1 MPFEVF
7 ISYRR
12 KDIEFVT
19 RLHRELA
26 NRGIVAWFDQESIEV
41 GDQWRSSI
49 AEGIRD
55 CRVFVLVLSPDAV
68 QSANIR
74 KEVDLAETHAK
85 PIVPLLWR
93 PTEIPVMFE
102 YALAGVQWLDFKET
116 ASPENFDKLAAVI
129 KKVLGQPA
137 ETPPPA
143 TAPTPADSSARRGRG
158 NTARTVRGTAQEVSA
173 VATGIGVI
181 TKVVTQMSCFTTAE
195 QDSINT
201 ELKWLFA
208 AAEHFLKVQRGQ
220 AARTAAAPVAIPP
233 EAEAEAGGNNAIL
246 PNLDDFS
253 IQMIETQIE
262 GIIKQINIY
271 LRNLAIELE
280 KQAMLGGAAAAN
292 LALINSISL
301 QQKSIAERT
310 LELAKLMQQVYGV
323 KVYGPEDILTNLN
336 K

>member
-26 NRGIVAWFDQESIEV
+26 NRGISAWFDQESIEV

-74 KEVDLAETHAK
+74 KEVDLAETHQK

-137 ETPPPA
+137 QAPPPA
-143 TAPTPADSSARRGRG
+143 TAPAPADSSARRGRG
-158 NTARTVRGTAQEVSA
+158 SAARTGRGTAQEGFA
-173 VATGIGVI
+173 VAAGGVI
-181 TKVVTQMSCFTTAE
+181 NKVVTQMSGFTTEE

-201 ELKWLFA
+201 ELKWLFV

-220 AARTAAAPVAIPP
+220 AAPTAAAPVAIPP
-233 EAEAEAGGNNAIL
+233 EAEAAAGVNNAIL

-271 LRNLAIELE
+271 LRNLAIELD
-280 KQAMLGGAAAAN
+280 KQAQLGGVDAASV
-292 LALINSISL
+292 ALRNSISL

-310 LELAKLMQQVYGV
+310 LELAKLMQQVYGI
-323 KVYGPEDILTNLN
+323 KVYGPEDVLTNLN